1 MGTMVNPYSLSE
13 KFHGHPRAYLI
24 NDSTAVVVRDLK
36 GPELWCFDQS
46 TLDICRVHS
55 GEVHEHS
62 NLTVTRSRLRNLPD
76 RENLVSRA
84 TRLISDCTHEI
95 SPLQRF
101 VSQFDKSADSG
112 Q

>member
-24 NDSTAVVVRDLK
+24 DNSTAVVVRDLK

-46 TLDICRVHS
+46 SLDICRVHS
-55 GEVHEHS
+55 GVVHEYS
-62 NLTVTRSRLRNLPD
+62 NLAVTGNRLRNLPY
-76 RENLVSRA
+76 RENLVKRA

-95 SPLQRF
+95 SPFQRF